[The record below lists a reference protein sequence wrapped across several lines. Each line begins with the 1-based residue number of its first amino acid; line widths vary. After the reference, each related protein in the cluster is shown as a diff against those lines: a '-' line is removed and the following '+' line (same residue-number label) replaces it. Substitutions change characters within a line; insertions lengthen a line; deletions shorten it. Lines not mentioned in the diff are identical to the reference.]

1 MDYHGIVSYGDIW
14 ENPEDYGLEED
25 IEEIYQ
31 EEVESWITYYVE
43 EVK

>member
-1 MDYHGIVSYGDIW
+1 MVIFGKT
-14 ENPEDYGLEED
+14 PEDYGLEEGYTEED